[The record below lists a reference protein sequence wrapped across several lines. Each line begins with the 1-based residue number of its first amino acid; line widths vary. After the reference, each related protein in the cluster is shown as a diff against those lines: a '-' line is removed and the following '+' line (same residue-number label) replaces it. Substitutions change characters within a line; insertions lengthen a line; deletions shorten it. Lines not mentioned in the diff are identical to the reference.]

1 MFYVNSRRTTTKET
15 RDSGVKFLRRAERV
29 ISKAPV
35 EEVDLDRKRDSSDE
49 IGKKKKVRDDE
60 DRCM

>member
-1 MFYVNSRRTTTKET
+1 MFYVTSRRITTKET

-35 EEVDLDRKRDSSDE
+35 EEVDLGRKRDSSDE
-49 IGKKKKVRDDE
+49 IGKIKVRDDE
-60 DRCM
+60 DRCT

>member
-1 MFYVNSRRTTTKET
+1 MFYVTSRRITTKET

-35 EEVDLDRKRDSSDE
+35 EEVDLGRKRDSSDE
-49 IGKKKKVRDDE
+49 IGKKK
-60 DRCM
+60 

>member
-1 MFYVNSRRTTTKET
+1 MFYVTSRRITTKET

-35 EEVDLDRKRDSSDE
+35 EELDLGRKRDSSDE
-49 IGKKKKVRDDE
+49 TGKKKVRDDE
-60 DRCM
+60 DRCT